1 MLIKDW
7 YKNNTTIFSEFM
19 VASVNNFCDNSD
31 TPLWLTPKWLQE
43 INTNISLRYAS
54 RELIF
59 DTAEELNN
67 ICTLVFKL
75 NNEKYKHLLA
85 LFLAEYNP
93 IHNYDKTIREELTKS
108 GTEKETETPTG
119 TETATFNK
127 GAETN
132 TNTGAT
138 TTFDTSTF
146 FDTNKDTEVKGTY
159 TDSTTTSFTNRKT
172 EKELTFTNR
181 KDTRQYTEFGNIGV
195 TTTQQMAESEINY
208 ADKIKLLEIIT
219 LDLVREIAYMC

>member
-1 MLIKDW
+1 MIIKDW
-7 YKNNTTIFSEFM
+7 YKNHSTIFGEFM

-31 TPLWLTPKWLQE
+31 TPLWLTPSWLQE

-59 DTAEELNN
+59 ETEEELNN

-85 LFLAEYNP
+85 LFLEEYNP
-93 IHNYDKTIREELTKS
+93 IHNYDKTIRDELTKS
-108 GTEKETETPTG
+108 GKETETETPTG
-119 TETATFNK
+119 TETATFIK

-138 TTFDTSTF
+138 TTYDTSTF
-146 FDTNKDTEVKGTY
+146 FNTNQDTEVKGTY
-159 TDSTTTSFTNRKT
+159 TDSTATTFTNRKT

-181 KDTRQYTEFGNIGV
+181 KDIRNYTEFGNIGV
-195 TTTQQMAESEINY
+195 TTTQQMAESEILY

-219 LDLVREIAYMC
+219 LDIVREIAYMC

>member
-1 MLIKDW
+1 MIIKEW
-7 YKNNTTIFSEFM
+7 YKNHSTIFGEFM
-19 VASVNNFCDNSD
+19 VASVNNFCDNTD
-31 TPLWLTPKWLQE
+31 TPLWLTPSWQQE

-93 IHNYDKTIREELTKS
+93 IYNYDKTIREELTKS
-108 GTEKETETPTG
+108 GKETETETPTG
-119 TETATFNK
+119 TETATFTK

-138 TTFDTSTF
+138 TTYDTSTF
-146 FDTNKDTEVKGTY
+146 FNTNQDTEVKGTY
-159 TDSTTTSFTNRKT
+159 TDSTATTFTNRKT
-172 EKELTFTNR
+172 EKELTYTNR
-181 KDTRQYTEFGNIGV
+181 KDIRNYTEFGNIGV